1 MFLRMLP
8 RNSDPPAEVLAEI
21 RSRLVRVCSNYEPSE
36 LDALVHEIASVRA
49 KYDAMRT
56 QAFFA
61 DASLLADAAPILRKR
76 DQGIVPRG

>member
-1 MFLRMLP
+1 MFRRMLP

-21 RSRLVRVCSNYEPSE
+21 RSRLVRVCSDYEPSE

-49 KYDAMRT
+49 KYDAMQT

-61 DASLLADAAPILRKR
+61 NAPLLADAVPILR
-76 DQGIVPRG
+76 RGTKG

>member
-8 RNSDPPAEVLAEI
+8 RNPDPPAEVLAEI
-21 RSRLVRVCSNYEPSE
+21 RSRLVRVCGNYAPSE

-49 KYDAMRT
+49 KYDAKRT

-61 DASLLADAAPILRKR
+61 DASLLSDAAVLRNR
-76 DQGIVPRG
+76 DREIGPRG